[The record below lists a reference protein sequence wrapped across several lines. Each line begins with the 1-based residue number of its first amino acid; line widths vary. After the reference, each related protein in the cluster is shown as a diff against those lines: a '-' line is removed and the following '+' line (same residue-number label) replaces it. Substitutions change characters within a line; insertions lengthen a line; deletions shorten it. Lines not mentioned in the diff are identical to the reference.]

1 MGGSSRILSF
11 RHGEAVIEGVR
22 FATAFFGKG
31 QFVPDAAE
39 KRGSAYVFRQ
49 ALEAPYYQPLSQKVT
64 PETWGPTRSE
74 RRQSE
79 VCRLEQSAEVT
90 ERPNG
95 FAIRI
100 RAEGTAGVPLA
111 VEICVREGGRLEGC
125 RALRATPGSYV
136 LPAGTAT
143 YRAGASQ
150 IRFGPGDAAH
160 EYVQLRGAEPKL
172 PGDSVYITG
181 FTPFDRTVVF
191 ECR

>member
-1 MGGSSRILSF
+1 M
-11 RHGEAVIEGVR
+11 
-22 FATAFFGKG
+22 
-31 QFVPDAAE
+31 
-39 KRGSAYVFRQ
+39 
-49 ALEAPYYQPLSQKVT
+49 
-64 PETWGPTRSE
+64 
-74 RRQSE
+74 
-79 VCRLEQSAEVT
+79 CRLEQSAEVT

-111 VEICVREGGRLEGC
+111 VEICFREGGRLEGC

-143 YRAGASQ
+143 YRAGANQ

-191 ECR
+191 ECL

>member
-1 MGGSSRILSF
+1 
-11 RHGEAVIEGVR
+11 
-22 FATAFFGKG
+22 
-31 QFVPDAAE
+31 
-39 KRGSAYVFRQ
+39 
-49 ALEAPYYQPLSQKVT
+49 
-64 PETWGPTRSE
+64 
-74 RRQSE
+74 

-111 VEICVREGGRLEGC
+111 VEISFREGGRLEGC
-125 RALRATPGSYV
+125 RALRATPGSHV

-143 YRAGASQ
+143 YRAGANQ
-150 IRFGPGDAAH
+150 IRFGPGGAAH

-191 ECR
+191 ECV